1 LKNCKVDVLL
11 ITGVMSPYAN
21 VVEKLFTNVNKEKVT
36 LLKIEK
42 AGEVLAD
49 AVSYPFLND

>member
-1 LKNCKVDVLL
+1 
-11 ITGVMSPYAN
+11 
-21 VVEKLFTNVNKEKVT
+21 

-49 AVSYPFLND
+49 AVSYPFLNDWLSFIWLISVLIL